1 MITPQK
7 NDVIV
12 GRGHTILNH
21 PGNKHFHKIIKTL
34 KPQYDEVPRYHKR
47 LQAELVVNEIVTNL
61 NPPGRFLKKNPT
73 SGFYEE
79 ISKDVAVKKAWQ
91 ALRDVKIVVRQWK
104 EEQAGCDSLGYDAK
118 NITPLATVTKNKASK
133 SASGERCLE
142 PLDHMNTS
150 SNCKGFINDTFN
162 KSKIGPAL
170 LARETSVEKLIR
182 FFPNLQHRE
191 SGTHREYHGTR
202 QSFSNIGRPASQHRL
217 SRETSIQKV
226 FRIFKEGNV

>member
-7 NDVIV
+7 NDVII

-47 LQAELVVNEIVTNL
+47 LQAELAVNEIVTANL
-61 NPPGRFLKKNPT
+61 NPPGRFLTKNPT

-91 ALRDVKIVVRQWK
+91 ALLDVKIVVRQWQ

-118 NITPLATVTKNKASK
+118 NITPLATVTKNKTSK
-133 SASGERCLE
+133 SASGERCIE
-142 PLDHMNTS
+142 PLDHMNS
-150 SNCKGFINDTFN
+150 NNCKGVNHTF
-162 KSKIGPAL
+162 KKSVSKIGPAL
-170 LARETSVEKLIR
+170 LARETSVEKLII
-182 FFPNLQHRE
+182 FFPNLQHRD
-191 SGTHREYHGTR
+191 SGTHRGYHETW
-202 QSFSNIGRPASQHRL
+202 QSFSNIGRPSQHL